1 VRARLK
7 GRAKSKLEKMIFS
20 FEEVEATEEQV
31 EGAVEEGAI
40 VLDEMVFLRMLR
52 MEKV

>member
-1 VRARLK
+1 MRARLK
-7 GRAKSKLEKMIFS
+7 ERAKSKLEKMIFS

-31 EGAVEEGAI
+31 EGVVEGAT
-40 VLDEMVFLRMLR
+40 VLDEMVFLRMPR